1 MSALRR
7 VTAPPIELAEAV
19 TNSLRQD
26 ANRNSD
32 VCRNSNTFRV
42 LNASHKTA
50 GFFNVSPPVLR
61 SGRDGVL
68 MPGISTAIPLSFPI
82 LSGIPL

>member
-26 ANRNSD
+26 
-32 VCRNSNTFRV
+32 VFRTTGSFFSEPPPEQRRERQFLTQRIFFETV
-42 LNASHKTA
+42 L
-50 GFFNVSPPVLR
+50 
-61 SGRDGVL
+61 
-68 MPGISTAIPLSFPI
+68 PLSSPI

>member
-26 ANRNSD
+26 
-32 VCRNSNTFRV
+32 VFRTTG
-42 LNASHKTA
+42 S
-50 GFFNVSPPVLR
+50 FFSEPPLGLR
-61 SGRDGVL
+61 RECQFL
-68 MPGISTAIPLSFPI
+68 TQRIFFETAIPPSSPI
-82 LSGIPL
+82 LSGFPL

>member
-1 MSALRR
+1 MNALRR

-26 ANRNSD
+26 
-32 VCRNSNTFRV
+32 VFR
-42 LNASHKTA
+42 KT
-50 GFFNVSPPVLR
+50 GSFFSEPPPESRCERQFLTQR
-61 SGRDGVL
+61 
-68 MPGISTAIPLSFPI
+68 IFFETATPPSSPI

>member
-19 TNSLRQD
+19 TNSLRE
-26 ANRNSD
+26 D
-32 VCRNSNTFRV
+32 VLRNSNILRI
-42 LNASHKTA
+42 LDASRKTV
-50 GFFNVSPPVLR
+50 GFFNGPPR
-61 SGRDGVL
+61 IHRGGCDGVL
-68 MPGISTAIPLSFPI
+68 TQRIFTAISPSSPI

>member
-26 ANRNSD
+26 
-32 VCRNSNTFRV
+32 VFRTTGSFFSEPPPEHRRERQFLTQRIFFETV
-42 LNASHKTA
+42 L
-50 GFFNVSPPVLR
+50 
-61 SGRDGVL
+61 
-68 MPGISTAIPLSFPI
+68 PLSSPI